1 MTPTSYLNTLTN
13 IGVPG
18 ADSQYTYGGLLN
30 NIAVPNPGL
39 VQGAST
45 VNRNVSTET
54 PVTASE
60 LTPITSTSD
69 TAAQQAAAE
78 AAQAAAKQRQVDAIL
93 NSLSALDT
101 IRNQSRTSAQ
111 EMYDKNLAS
120 YNTAEAESL
129 AAYNKNVGQNES
141 NLAADRQAA
150 LLTAAQG
157 GRGLRSVLSAM
168 GALSGTGSVLAD
180 RAIAA
185 GANADIGEA
194 QDTFKTN
201 ASNLTTAYQG
211 TKREEEQRRN
221 DAAAALQNELR
232 SADLSRAQGRQ
243 SAFTNI
249 ANLYG
254 LDTAQGGEYAAQ
266 ASSLYPEIAAASR
279 QEVGK
284 YAAPSNLYSTQALQD
299 YLAGTKD
306 LSVKTAVGNSANTP
320 ALTAAY
326 GRTKREDQIV

>member
-1 MTPTSYLNTLTN
+1 MYIDPLSVLPNPTTLTSSNPLEALPIVNTNPITGNVLGASSVNNVVSPESIATPTGT
-13 IGVPG
+13 
-18 ADSQYTYGGLLN
+18 
-30 NIAVPNPGL
+30 
-39 VQGAST
+39 T
-45 VNRNVSTET
+45 VNNQ
-54 PVTASE
+54 A
-60 LTPITSTSD
+60 
-69 TAAQQAAAE
+69 AAQQAAVE

-101 IRNQSRTSAQ
+101 IRSQSRASSQ
-111 EMYDKNLAS
+111 ETYDRNLAG
-120 YNTAEAESL
+120 YNAAEAESL
-129 AAYNKNVGQNES
+129 AAYNKNVGQNEANFAS
-141 NLAADRQAA
+141 DRQAA
-150 LLTAAQG
+150 LLAAAQG

-201 ASNLTTAYQG
+201 AGNLTTAYQG

-254 LDTAQGGEYAAQ
+254 LDTAQGGDYAAQ
-266 ASSLYPEIAAASR
+266 ASSLYPEIAAASK

-306 LSVKTAVGNSANTP
+306 LSVKTATGNSANTP